1 MRGGKNHAYGIPPA
15 CFNASMRRPRMRPA
29 GPVAALAASAL
40 ALGAVTPDRLTE
52 VHVALVS
59 VSAQPNPRTG
69 GVPAVLGR
77 TRATRWRVTYT
88 VTGRTN
94 RALASYA
101 RITLQHGST
110 RWRFRSARVTQK
122 GATTWQYVSPVPRWF
137 PAGRATLD
145 VEVHLTVR
153 GQVEELASRRYDVRV
168 R

>member
-1 MRGGKNHAYGIPPA
+1 
-15 CFNASMRRPRMRPA
+15 MRPA

-40 ALGAVTPDRLTE
+40 ALGAASPVRLSE

-69 GVPAVLGR
+69 GVPQVLR
-77 TRATRWRVTYT
+77 HDRPIRWRVGYT
-88 VTGRTN
+88 VTGRTS

-110 RWRFRSARVTQK
+110 RWRFRSAQVTQK
-122 GATTWQYVSPVPRWF
+122 GVTTWQYVAPVPRWF
-137 PAGRATLD
+137 PRGRATLV

-153 GQVEELASRRYDVRV
+153 GQVEELSSRRYTVRV